1 MLELGPLTAP
11 IFRELLDRHPRL
23 ALSGAVMSGKTLLTD
38 LEPPHRLEVHTDE
51 SIDTPWKDI
60 PHEVLERLEGK
71 SEFLLVGTQVPRCL
85 RYGLKVDC
93 LIWLN
98 APLEPL
104 TKRQQAFCKGI
115 RRIMHHWRRQN
126 PDVPVHFAL
135 GRLRKEEVKI

>member
-38 LEPPHRLEVHTDE
+38 LEPPRRLTLHTDE
-51 SIDTPWKDI
+51 LTREEWDDI
-60 PHEVLERLEGK
+60 PRKVEERLERR

-126 PDVPVHFAL
+126 PEVPVHFAL